1 MELSPVAQDYLKA
14 IYHLEDEHARPVR
27 TVEIADAVGVTSP
40 SVTNMVETLDEHGL
54 VEYTPYKG
62 VELTEAGETVVL
74 NLVRKHRL
82 LETFLTECLD
92 VPWTDVHREADHL
105 EHHLS
110 DELAERLVDFLGEP
124 ATDPH
129 GDPIPDTDLVVADR
143 RSYTPLTEY
152 EVGETV
158 VVERVPHRDRDVRE
172 HLFENGLE
180 PGTKLSLEAVT
191 PVGIV
196 EVVPDDVDNLVAI
209 PTQVARRIGARAISR
224 GETGLDE
231 SNL

>member
-1 MELSPVAQDYLKA
+1 MEVSPVAQDYLKA
-14 IYHLEDEHARPVR
+14 IYHLEEEHARPVR

-40 SVTNMVETLDEHGL
+40 SVTNMVETLDEQGL

-62 VELTEAGETVVL
+62 VQLTDEGETTVL
-74 NLVRKHRL
+74 TLVRKHRL
-82 LETFLTECLD
+82 LETFLTECLE
-92 VPWTDVHREADHL
+92 VPWTDVHREADRL

-110 DELAERLVDFLGEP
+110 DELADRLADFLDDP

-129 GDPIPDTDLVVADR
+129 GDPIPDANLSVADE

-158 VVERVPHRDRDVRE
+158 VVDRVPHRDRDVRE

-180 PGTKLSLEAVT
+180 PGTELSLEAVT

-196 EVVPDDVDNLVAI
+196 EVVPGDAGTPVAV
-209 PTQVARRIGARAISR
+209 PTQIARRIGARAISR
-224 GETGLDE
+224 
-231 SNL
+231 

>member
-1 MELSPVAQDYLKA
+1 MALSPVAEDYLKA
-14 IYHLEDEHARPVR
+14 IYRLEEQYSRPVR

-40 SVTNMVETLDEHGL
+40 SVTSMVETLDERGL
-54 VEYTPYKG
+54 VVSTPYKG

-82 LETFLTECLD
+82 LETFLAECLD
-92 VPWTDVHREADHL
+92 VPWTDVHREADRL

-110 DELAERLVDFLGEP
+110 DELARRLEVFLGEP

-129 GDPIPDTDLVVADR
+129 GDPIPDASLTVPDDC
-143 RSYTPLTEY
+143 SYTPLTEY
-152 EVGETV
+152 DVGETV

-180 PGTKLSLEAVT
+180 PGTELVLEAVT

-196 EVVPDDVDNLVAI
+196 DVVPTDADRHVSL
-209 PTQVARRIGARAISR
+209 PTPLARRIDARATR
-224 GETGLDE
+224 QQVTD
-231 SNL
+231 NV

>member
-14 IYHLEDEHARPVR
+14 IFHLEEEYGRPVR

-40 SVTNMVETLDEHGL
+40 SVTNMVETLDERDL

-62 VELTEAGETVVL
+62 VELTEEGETVVL

-92 VPWTDVHREADHL
+92 VPWTDVHREADRL
-105 EHHLS
+105 EHHVS
-110 DELAERLVDFLGEP
+110 DELADRLADFLGDP

-129 GDPIPDTDLVVADR
+129 GDPIPGADLTVADE
-143 RSYTPLTEY
+143 RSYTPLTAY
-152 EVGETV
+152 DIGETV
-158 VVERVPHRDRDVRE
+158 VVERVPDRDHDVRE
-172 HLFENGLE
+172 YLFEHGLE
-180 PGTKLSLEAVT
+180 PGTELALEAVT

-196 EVVPDDVDNLVAI
+196 DVVPDDADNSVAI
-209 PTQVARRIGARAISR
+209 PTQVARRIGARATSR
-224 GETGLDE
+224 
-231 SNL
+231 

>member
-14 IYHLEDEHARPVR
+14 IYHLEEEYARPVR

-40 SVTNMVETLDEHGL
+40 SVTNMVETLDEQGL

-62 VELTEAGETVVL
+62 VELTDEGETAVL

-82 LETFLTECLD
+82 LETFLTECLE
-92 VPWTDVHREADHL
+92 VPWTDVHREADRL

-110 DELAERLVDFLGEP
+110 DDLADRLADFLGDP

-129 GDPIPDTDLVVADR
+129 GDPIPDADLSVADD

-152 EVGETV
+152 EVGEIV
-158 VVERVPHRDRDVRE
+158 VVERVPDRDHDVRE
-172 HLFENGLE
+172 YLFEHGLE
-180 PGTKLSLEAVT
+180 PGTELSLEAVT
-191 PVGIV
+191 PIGIV
-196 EVVPDDVDNLVAI
+196 EVVPDDAGIPVTI
-209 PTQVARRIGARAISR
+209 PTQIARRIGARTTLR
-224 GETGLDE
+224 
-231 SNL
+231 